1 MPLKPP
7 IIKIGGFF
15 IPLTKGN
22 NFLEERQMKVQDKDY
37 SFQAVPASGRNSFSK
52 MLVVMLGFTF
62 FSASMWS
69 GGALGEGLT
78 FKGLVGIILLGNLIL
93 GLFTGSLSYIA
104 AKTGLS
110 THLLAQYSFG
120 KKGAY
125 ISSFMLSATQIG
137 WFGVGVGM
145 FAYPVHK
152 LTGINLT
159 LLVIIIGLAITAT
172 AYFGM
177 KALTILSMISVPLIA
192 VLGVSSTNVAIS
204 DMGGFS
210 ELLAYTPA
218 STLTIS
224 AALTI
229 TVGSFISG
237 GTLTP
242 DFARYAKSGRDAVVS
257 TVVAFFI
264 GNSLMFLF
272 GAIGTIATGFNDI
285 SDVMIAQGMILPA
298 ILVLGLNIWT
308 TNDNALY
315 ASGLGL
321 ATIFKQPKAIMVCIN
336 GILGTLLATWLYNN
350 FVSWLTFLGSTLPA
364 IGAIIIT
371 DYFFVQKGKYADY
384 EVANNKNIHIPAVIA
399 WGLGVMAG
407 LTFPGITPLNTLV
420 VTAVSY
426 YVLVKLM
433 KTSVEVEEETEY
445 AKVG

>member
-1 MPLKPP
+1 MK
-7 IIKIGGFF
+7 IK
-15 IPLTKGN
+15 
-22 NFLEERQMKVQDKDY
+22 DKDY
-37 SFQAVPASGRNSFSK
+37 AFQPVPAGERNSFYK

-69 GGALGEGLT
+69 GGSLGEGLT
-78 FKGLVGIILLGNLIL
+78 FKGLLGIILLGNLIL
-93 GLFTGSLSYIA
+93 GVFTGALSYIA

-125 ISSFMLSATQIG
+125 ISSFMLGATQVG

-152 LTGINLT
+152 LTNIPIPI
-159 LLVIIIGLAITAT
+159 LVVGLGVVMTIT

-177 KALTILSMISVPLIA
+177 KALTILSMISVPLIGI
-192 VLGVSSTNVAIS
+192 LGLTSANLAIS

-210 ELLAYTPA
+210 ELFAYEPS
-218 STLTIS
+218 STLTIA

-229 TVGSFISG
+229 AVGSFISG

-242 DFARYAKSGRDAVVS
+242 DFTRYARNGRDAVLS
-257 TVVAFFI
+257 TVIAFFI

-272 GAIGTIATGFNDI
+272 GAIGTIATGHNDI
-285 SDVMIAQGMILPA
+285 SDVMITQGMILPA

-315 ASGLGL
+315 ASSLGF
-321 ATIFKQPKAIMVCIN
+321 ATMFKKPKAVMVCIN
-336 GILGTLLATWLYNN
+336 GFIGTLLATWLYNN

-371 DYFFVQKGKYADY
+371 DYFFVRKGKYIDY
-384 EVANNKNIHIPAVIA
+384 ERAEIKTLHLPAVIA
-399 WGLGVMAG
+399 WLAGVIAG
-407 LTFPGITPLNTLV
+407 LTLPGIPPLNTLFVTGIVYYIGTKIMKTTV
-420 VTAVSY
+420 VTEY
-426 YVLVKLM
+426 
-433 KTSVEVEEETEY
+433 TEEETEY